1 MKMEHWSGYEKYIVM
16 VDGGKNHKSAQ
27 GVNIG
32 YQAFLDFKKVKE
44 ALISMSRG
52 EGSYSYKDNIYKRP
66 ITSSRASQIL
76 EKIERCQ
83 WDDDIRTVAKQ
94 IKATD
99 MLSPVSRGNLK
110 ALYELSD
117 TEKLYGKTSKE
128 KWI

>member
-16 VDGGKNHKSAQ
+16 VDGNSGSVIGASL
-27 GVNIG
+27 G
-32 YQAFLDFKKVKE
+32 YQAYLDFKKVKE
-44 ALISMSRG
+44 ALIAMSRG
-52 EGSYSYKDNIYKRP
+52 EGNYSYDGNIYKRP
-66 ITSSRASQIL
+66 ITSSRAFQIL

-117 TEKLYGKTSKE
+117 TEKLYG
-128 KWI
+128 

>member
-1 MKMEHWSGYEKYIVM
+1 MKMEHWSAHEKYIVM

-52 EGSYSYKDNIYKRP
+52 EGSYSYKDNIYKRL

-76 EKIERCQ
+76 MKIEECI
-83 WDDDIRTVAKQ
+83 WDDDIRVVAKQ
-94 IKATD
+94 IKAGD
-99 MLSPVSRGNLK
+99 MISPLK
-110 ALYELSD
+110 HGFSKVLYELSD
-117 TEKLYGKTSKE
+117 TEKLDG
-128 KWI
+128 

>member
-16 VDGGKNHKSAQ
+16 VDGGKTHKSVQ

-44 ALISMSRG
+44 ALVTLSKRP
-52 EGSYSYKDNIYKRP
+52 EGNYSYGGNIYSRL
-66 ITSSRASQIL
+66 ITSSRAFQIL

-94 IKATD
+94 IKAGD
-99 MLSPVSRGNLK
+99 MLSPLKHGNSK
-110 ALYELSD
+110 ALYEMSD
-117 TEKLYGKTSKE
+117 TEKLDG
-128 KWI
+128 